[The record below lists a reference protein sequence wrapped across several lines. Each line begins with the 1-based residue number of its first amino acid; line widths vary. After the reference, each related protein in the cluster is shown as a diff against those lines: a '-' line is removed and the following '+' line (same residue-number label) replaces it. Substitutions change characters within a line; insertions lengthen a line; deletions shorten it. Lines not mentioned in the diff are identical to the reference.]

1 MIIDKSILA
10 EEILNEITSI
20 KNIKNVEIFDIFQA
34 KNLPKNK
41 KSLGIRLIISSD
53 HNTLTS
59 EEIQNLENK
68 VLKKLNTKFG
78 AQLRG

>member
-1 MIIDKSILA
+1 
-10 EEILNEITSI
+10 
-20 KNIKNVEIFDIFQA
+20 
-34 KNLPKNK
+34 
-41 KSLGIRLIISSD
+41 SLGIRLIISSD